1 MPAVNQFNGFGGTP
15 GFNNWPNMTQPYTAV
30 PSKPLYDPSRPN
42 GDCLKQVNGSQS
54 AAQYQM
60 NPNSRDVLFDSNED
74 IFYIVTSD
82 ASGSTAV
89 QAFSFAPYKPAEQE
103 QPKYVTMEEF
113 NKFKEEVLNG
123 QQFIRNRNA
132 RNNGKPGGKQ
142 SADDIE

>member
-82 ASGSTAV
+82 ASGTTSV

-103 QPKYVTMEEF
+103 QPNYVTVEEF

-123 QQFIRNRNA
+123 QQFIRNRNS
-132 RNNGKPGGKQ
+132 RNGKPGGKQ
-142 SADDIE
+142 SADDTE